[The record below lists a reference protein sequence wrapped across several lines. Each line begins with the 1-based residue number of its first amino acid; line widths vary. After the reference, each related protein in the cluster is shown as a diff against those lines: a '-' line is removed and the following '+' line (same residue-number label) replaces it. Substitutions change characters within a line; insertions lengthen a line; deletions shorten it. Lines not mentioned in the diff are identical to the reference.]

1 MTDFASKHATC
12 RIKLFK
18 EFARL
23 LETGS
28 WSDELIYKAEAN
40 CGFTTGYHHIIFA
53 DGKTQMLQEFESWQ
67 DEMLLHK
74 LKKIEKPKKI
84 REQIALALEIRIME
98 VVSKIVAL
106 NNSAFFMIP
115 TNILAGSESACHTCD
130 LIWKYAGDK
139 STDFNYYTKRGLLL
153 PVYLSARAFYFAD
166 DSKNHQATREFIKNA
181 LDNIINI
188 ASFKNKINLPKIEDI
203 PILRIFS

>member
-1 MTDFASKHATC
+1 MTDFASKYTAH
-12 RIKLFK
+12 RIKIFK
-18 EFARL
+18 ELARL
-23 LETGS
+23 LETDS
-28 WSDELIYKAEAN
+28 WSDELIYKAETN
-40 CGFTTGYHHIIFA
+40 CNFITGYHHIIFT

-67 DEMLLHK
+67 DEIMIDM

-84 REQIALALEIRIME
+84 REQIALALEIRIMQ
-98 VVSKIVAL
+98 VVSKNVAL

-115 TNILAGSESACHTCD
+115 TNILAGNESACHTCD

-153 PVYLSARAFYFAD
+153 PVYLSTRTFYFAD

-188 ASFKNKINLPKIEDI
+188 ASFKNRINLPRMEDI
-203 PILRIFS
+203 PILRLFS

>member
-1 MTDFASKHATC
+1 MTDFASKHAAC

-18 EFARL
+18 ELAKL
-23 LETGS
+23 LDTGN
-28 WSDELIYKAEAN
+28 WSDELISKAETH
-40 CGFTTGYHHIIFA
+40 CGFTADYHHIIFA
-53 DGKTQMLQEFESWQ
+53 DGKAQMLQEFESWQ
-67 DEMLLHK
+67 DQIMINMLE
-74 LKKIEKPKKI
+74 KIEKPKKI
-84 REQIALALEIRIME
+84 REQIALALEIRLME
-98 VVSKIVAL
+98 VVSKNVTL

-115 TNILAGSESACHTCD
+115 TNILTGNESACHTCD
-130 LIWKYAGDK
+130 LIWKYTGDK

-203 PILRIFS
+203 PILRLFS